1 MGLIRII
8 LFALLCYV
16 GFKMVSQVLRIFGAA
31 RSEGRVDAP
40 SRGSDAREMVRDP
53 VCGMYVSA
61 RDAVSLNRRGGT
73 LYFCSDECRR
83 RYIESKG

>member
-16 GFKMVSQVLRIFGAA
+16 GFKMVYRVIRLVGSA
-31 RSEGRVDAP
+31 RVERRDDAP
-40 SRGSDAREMVRDP
+40 SAGSNAREMVRDP

-61 RDAVSLNRRGGT
+61 CDAVSLNRRGGT
-73 LYFCSDECRR
+73 IYFCSDECRR